1 MVQVLA
7 VLVLWYLWLVK
18 YGEISYVDK
27 LVSSIPKTLKKG
39 HCFRFKRLCSE
50 VEKKGDFHPL
60 SARLGPTY
68 RPYREIGRAAAC
80 GPEPGDCGSQQL
92 ARPNLSRVVLT
103 IGRRCRGDFGAA
115 DHFFEA
121 WNPSI
126 SPRKFWMLCCWKL
139 RQVYNLSFMP
149 ARLDRFG
156 YQSLRRSAQRII
168 NSLPLDAEKHL
179 WRIV

>member
-1 MVQVLA
+1 M
-7 VLVLWYLWLVK
+7 K

-39 HCFRFKRLCSE
+39 IVSGSNACVVRSKKRVTFIPSRP
-50 VEKKGDFHPL
+50 DL
-60 SARLGPTY
+60 SALSGDRPGY
-68 RPYREIGRAAAC
+68 RPLVA
-80 GPEPGDCGSQQL
+80 PLEPGDCGSQQL
-92 ARPNLSRVVLT
+92 ARPNLSRVVVT

-179 WRIV
+179 WRIVAEKVKQVPNS